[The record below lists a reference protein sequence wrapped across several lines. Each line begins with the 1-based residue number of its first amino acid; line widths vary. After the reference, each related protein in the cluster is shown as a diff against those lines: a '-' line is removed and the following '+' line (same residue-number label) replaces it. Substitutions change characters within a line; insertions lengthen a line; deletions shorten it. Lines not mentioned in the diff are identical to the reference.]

1 MPQDFGF
8 APIGQDDDFGFE
20 EFGFEPISETKRS
33 EPELRQEPEKS
44 FLSKAWGFLNTPPE
58 FITSGANRLA
68 DWITDPNTYGRF
80 KGLGGPGA
88 APGMAGMLGGA
99 IQGASELLTP
109 INVADV
115 ATLGATRIPRMLN
128 RGVSAL
134 TGAGGVQDIAEGNY
148 GQGVLELVGGIAG
161 FTPGSKNA
169 LKELTTPI

>member
-33 EPELRQEPEKS
+33 EPELRQELEKS

-88 APGMAGMLGGA
+88 APGMAGMLGDRK
-99 IQGASELLTP
+99 S
-109 INVADV
+109 
-115 ATLGATRIPRMLN
+115 TRLN
-128 RGVSAL
+128 SSHVKISYA
-134 TGAGGVQDIAEGNY
+134 V
-148 GQGVLELVGGIAG
+148 
-161 FTPGSKNA
+161 FC
-169 LKELTTPI
+169 LKKKKQRK